1 MPSNVQNIYAGQ
13 PLASGV
19 IFVGPLGTTG
29 PTSATSALN
38 SGFIDLGYVG
48 ADGFTERNDRSVDM
62 KRSFGG
68 KTVKVLQTEYSASI
82 EVVLLES
89 INANVLKAVF
99 GESNV
104 TVTPANSQHGAQVQ
118 VKKNAKKLPYQ
129 SWVIDTFDDE
139 TGAKYRNYLPNAK
152 ITTVSDITVSHSDTI
167 EYRITIECFETQAGE
182 DNIVTFTDNG
192 QLGS

>member
-1 MPSNVQNIYAGQ
+1 MPSSVQNVYAGQ

-19 IFVGPLGTTG
+19 IFVAPLATPG
-29 PTSATSALN
+29 PTSATSPLN
-38 SGFIDLGYVG
+38 ASFIDLGYVG

-68 KTVKVLQTEYSASI
+68 KTVKVLQTEYSSSV

-104 TVTPANSQHGAQVQ
+104 VVTPANSQHGAQVS
-118 VKKNAKKLPYQ
+118 VKKNARKLPYQ

-139 TGAKYRNYLPNAK
+139 TGAKYRNYMPNAK
-152 ITTVSDITVSHSDTI
+152 ITTVGDITVSHSDTI
-167 EYRITIECFETQAGE
+167 EYRITIEAFETSNGD
-182 DNIVTFTDNG
+182 DNIITFTDNG
-192 QLGS
+192 ILGS

>member
-13 PLASGV
+13 PLATGV
-19 IFVGPLGTTG
+19 IFVAPLGTSG
-29 PTSATSALN
+29 PTSATSSLN
-38 SGFIDLGYVG
+38 PAFVDLGYVG
-48 ADGFTERNDRSVDM
+48 ADGFTERNERSVDM

-68 KTVKVLQTEYSASI
+68 KTVKVLQTEYSASV

-118 VKKNAKKLPYQ
+118 VKKNARKLPYQ

-139 TGAKYRNYLPNAK
+139 TGAKYRSYMPNAK
-152 ITTVSDITVSHSDTI
+152 VTTVSDIVVSHSDTI
-167 EYRITIECFETQAGE
+167 EYRVTIECFETSTGD
-182 DNIVTFTDNG
+182 DNIITFTDNG
-192 QLGS
+192 LLGS